1 MNPFFA
7 FEFFKNAGKKAA
19 LSIGGLLLVLGLLI
33 LFFPELLRTMI
44 GLLLIFGALPLVL
57 YGLKDDSGPRFTP
70 PKQDEE
76 IRIIYPE

>member
-1 MNPFFA
+1 MDPFFA
-7 FEFFKNAGKKAA
+7 FNFFKNAGKKAA

-44 GLLLIFGALPLVL
+44 GLLLILGALPLVL
-57 YGLKDDSGPRFTP
+57 YGLKDDSGPQLQ

-76 IRIIYPE
+76 VRIIYPE